1 MQEELGI
8 FSQGKIILID
18 KPLTWS
24 SFDVVNKIRYAIK
37 KYEQKKKIKV
47 GHAGTLDPLASG
59 LLILCSGKMTKQ
71 IEQFQG
77 QEKEY
82 IAQITFGFT
91 TASYDL
97 ETELENPKDISNL
110 TLPQI
115 EIALKDFLGEI
126 DQIPPIFSAVQV
138 NGKRAYQSAR
148 EGEKIE
154 LKSRKITISELE
166 ILDSDISEK
175 KADKMTISLR
185 IICSKGTYIRSL
197 AHDLGQKLKT
207 GAHLS
212 GLRRT
217 KIGEFKIEDAQTI
230 EEFLE
235 KWKPIEKLS

>member
-1 MQEELGI
+1 MQEEQGI

-37 KYEQKKKIKV
+37 KYEQKKKVKV
-47 GHAGTLDPLASG
+47 GHAGTLDPLATG

-71 IEQFQG
+71 IEDFQG

-82 IAQITFGFT
+82 VAQITFGFT

-97 ETELENPKDISNL
+97 ESELENQKEVSNL
-110 TLPQI
+110 TLEKI
-115 EIALKDFLGEI
+115 ESALKDFQGEI
-126 DQIPPIFSAVQV
+126 DQVPPIFSAVQV

-148 EGEKIE
+148 EGEEVK
-154 LKSRKITISELE
+154 LKSRKVTISELE
-166 ILDSDISEK
+166 IIESNLSENE
-175 KADKMTISLR
+175 AIISLR
-185 IICSKGTYIRSL
+185 IVCSKGTYIRSL
-197 AHDLGQKLKT
+197 AHDLGQKLET

-217 KIGEFKIEDAQTI
+217 KIGDFNVEEAQTI
-230 EEFLE
+230 EQFLE
-235 KWKPIEKLS
+235 EWKPKAVKE

>member
-1 MQEELGI
+1 MQQQEI
-8 FSQGKIILID
+8 FSQGKVILID
-18 KPLTWS
+18 KPLTWT

-37 KYEQKKKIKV
+37 KYEQKKKVKV
-47 GHAGTLDPLASG
+47 GHAGTLDPLATG

-71 IEQFQG
+71 IEDFQG

-97 ETELENPKDISNL
+97 ESELENQKNVSTL
-110 TLPQI
+110 TLEKI
-115 EIALKDFLGEI
+115 KTALKDFEGEI

-148 EGEKIE
+148 EGEEVK
-154 LKSRKITISELE
+154 LNSRKVTVSELE
-166 ILDSDISEK
+166 ILSSDLSED
-175 KADKMTISLR
+175 KAVISLR
-185 IICSKGTYIRSL
+185 IVCSKGTYIRSL
-197 AHDLGQKLKT
+197 AHDLGQKLET

-212 GLRRT
+212 ALQRT
-217 KIGEFKIEDAQTI
+217 RIGEFRIEEAQTI

-235 KWKPIEKLS
+235 EWKPKEVKE

>member
-1 MQEELGI
+1 MQQEQGI
-8 FSQGKIILID
+8 FSQGKVILID

-37 KYEQKKKIKV
+37 KYEQKKKVKV
-47 GHAGTLDPLASG
+47 GHAGTLDPLATG

-91 TASYDL
+91 TPSYDL
-97 ETELENPKDISNL
+97 ETELENEKDTSEI
-110 TLPQI
+110 TLEKI
-115 EIALKDFLGEI
+115 KDALKHFEGEI
-126 DQIPPIFSAVQV
+126 DQVPPIFSAVQV
-138 NGKRAYQSAR
+138 DGKRAYKSAR
-148 EGEKIE
+148 KGEEIE
-154 LKSRKITISELE
+154 LKSRKVTISELE
-166 ILDSDISEK
+166 ILESDLSEQ
-175 KADKMTISLR
+175 KAIISLR
-185 IICSKGTYIRSL
+185 VVCSKGTYIRSL
-197 AHDLGQKLKT
+197 AHDLGKQLET

-217 KIGEFKIEDAQTI
+217 RIGDFKIEDAQTI

-235 KWKPIEKLS
+235 KWKPKEKQ